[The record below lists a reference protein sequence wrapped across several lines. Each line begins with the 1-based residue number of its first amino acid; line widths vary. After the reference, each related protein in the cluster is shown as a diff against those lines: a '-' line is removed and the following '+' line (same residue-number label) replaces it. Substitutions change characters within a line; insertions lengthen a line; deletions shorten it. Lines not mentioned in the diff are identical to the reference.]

1 MPHKHFSASRTAS
14 CVTCVTCVTS
24 GILPMPEQVAAI
36 RDYTVPK
43 DKGGVQR
50 FLGMLNYCHC
60 FLPKIA
66 GKLAPLHS
74 ARRLHGPLSAS
85 RRSKQPSQHSPP
97 QRFCTTLVRWQ
108 QQASWL
114 TGLPSIIR
122 ESSCPRPANQSPH
135 QRSSEACNS
144 SCATPFRRLQC
155 ATGAVQRKCHPTSP
169 ARDGSMFARTVT
181 GGL

>member
-85 RRSKQPSQHSPP
+85 RRSKQPSQHLPP
-97 QRFCTTLVRWQ
+97 QLFCTTLARGR
-108 QQASWL
+108 QQASQSTHRTPTWVVYWNNFTGRFGNRWPFSPESSLPPRQNTLPL
-114 TGLPSIIR
+114 TG
-122 ESSCPRPANQSPH
+122 SP
-135 QRSSEACNS
+135 
-144 SCATPFRRLQC
+144 
-155 ATGAVQRKCHPTSP
+155 
-169 ARDGSMFARTVT
+169 
-181 GGL
+181 